1 MLTNCKKTLLASC
14 LMTVCVGAYA
24 VTATEAV
31 MNHPENPFYRN
42 GAEGWYWYQDPVP
55 EEELLQELLP
65 PPEVP
70 KEEPKPEPKPEKEA
84 KAGPAPF
91 SLKWVQEML
100 PKYKERAWDNP
111 TQENVQAYFL
121 VQRFAI
127 DRANKFADVAQQV
140 VVGNTLLDETMR
152 RPLASFVGPRVDKKA
167 GENADNL
174 LRKISEKAGI
184 FFFFKS
190 DCSYCEAQAPILA
203 YLEEYG
209 FNILAVSIDGGALK
223 SHQFKNTKVD
233 AGQAQILGVQATPAM
248 FLMNEEGQFTALA
261 QSVLSYADLRR
272 RILLVA
278 SREGWITEDEFKAS
292 QPIINPDKQHD
303 LSQELPK
310 LLKAATEDP
319 SMLFGSLDKSE
330 SVVAMSDE
338 AKQKLANPDENN
350 FIEPSKLIAL
360 FGQSAKTSG
369 RLEEPEENGEESV
382 EEQN

>member
-1 MLTNCKKTLLASC
+1 MLSLFKKTLLATC
-14 LMTVCVGAYA
+14 LLAGCAGAYA

-31 MNHPENPFYRN
+31 INHPDNPFYKN

-55 EEELLQELLP
+55 EEELLEEPPP
-65 PPEVP
+65 PPEVA
-70 KEEPKPEPKPEKEA
+70 KEEPKVEPEKEA
-84 KAGPAPF
+84 KSPPAPF

-100 PKYKERAWDNP
+100 PRYKERAWDNP

-121 VQRFAI
+121 VQRFAM

-140 VVGNTLLDETMR
+140 VVGNALLDESMR
-152 RPLASFVGPRVDKKA
+152 RPLATFVGPKVDREA
-167 GENADNL
+167 GMQADHL

-190 DCSYCEAQAPILA
+190 DCQYCEAQAPLLA

-209 FNILAVSIDGGALK
+209 FDILAISIDGGQLK

-248 FLMNEEGQFTALA
+248 FLMNEEGQFTALG
-261 QSVLSYADLRR
+261 QTVISYSDLRQ

-278 SREGWITEDEFKAS
+278 AREGWITQEELKDS
-292 QPIINPDKQHD
+292 SPIINPQQQHD

-310 LLKAATEDP
+310 LLKASTENP
-319 SMLFGSLDKSE
+319 SLLFGSQEQSE
-330 SVVAMSDE
+330 SVMAMPDD
-338 AKQKLANPDENN
+338 AKQKFADAEKDN
-350 FIEPSKLIAL
+350 FIEPAKLIAL
-360 FGQSAKTSG
+360 FGKAAKTSG
-369 RLEEPEENGEESV
+369 NFDKENGEDTSV